1 MSIIYPLIVCGGSG
15 TRLWPASRAS
25 RPKQFLPLFGSI
37 STFQQTLRR
46 VANPDLFGKP
56 VVVTNREHRFLVA
69 DQMQEI
75 GVAADILLEPEPR
88 ESGPAIA
95 AGAAFI
101 ESRYGAQAIALSLA
115 SDHLVKDVEGFEG
128 ACRTALAAASKKA
141 IVTFGIVPKEASSA
155 YGYIEP
161 AEATTA
167 GAVRVGRFVEKP
179 DTEMAARY
187 IREGYLWNSGNFM
200 FGVGTL
206 LGEYAAR
213 DRETVAAV
221 RDAVARITLDLGFA
235 HLDAGAFARATKSSI
250 DYAVMEHVRDAVV
263 VSASFDWSDVG
274 SWNVVHEL
282 SPKDEAGNAAR
293 GGAIFVNAR
302 GNLVSTDGPLVALV
316 GLDDVAVI
324 TTADAILVV
333 RRDDA
338 VGVKA
343 LVERLR
349 TSNMPLTVDHLQ
361 SFRPWGNY
369 KSLDVGPRHQVKRIL
384 VKPGGRLS
392 LQKHHHRSEHWI
404 VVRGTAIVTVAGQ
417 IKTVHENESVYIPI
431 GAAHRMENPGKIDLE
446 IIEVQTGSYLGEDD
460 IIRIEDVYNRAAS

>member
-1 MSIIYPLIVCGGSG
+1 
-15 TRLWPASRAS
+15 
-25 RPKQFLPLFGSI
+25 
-37 STFQQTLRR
+37 
-46 VANPDLFGKP
+46 
-56 VVVTNREHRFLVA
+56 
-69 DQMQEI
+69 
-75 GVAADILLEPEPR
+75 
-88 ESGPAIA
+88 
-95 AGAAFI
+95 
-101 ESRYGAQAIALSLA
+101 
-115 SDHLVKDVEGFEG
+115 
-128 ACRTALAAASKKA
+128 
-141 IVTFGIVPKEASSA
+141 
-155 YGYIEP
+155 
-161 AEATTA
+161 
-167 GAVRVGRFVEKP
+167 VEKP
-179 DTEMAARY
+179 DTETAARY
-187 IREGYLWNSGNFM
+187 VREGYLWNSGNFM
-200 FGVGTL
+200 FRVGTL
-206 LGEYAAR
+206 LEEYAAR
-213 DRETVAAV
+213 DPETVAAV
-221 RDAVARITLDLGFA
+221 SDAVAQITLDLGFA
-235 HLDAGAFARATKSSI
+235 NLDAGAFARASKSSI
-250 DYAVMEHVRDAVV
+250 DYAVMEHVRDAAV

-274 SWNVVHEL
+274 SWNAVHEL

-404 VVRGTAIVTVAGQ
+404 VVRGTATVTVAGQ